1 MGAGAFLVEVRMKF
15 RLALAGLAAG
25 LSFTTTAGAAVFIVD
40 ALADSSNSGAG
51 TGLATVAVTTGDL
64 INVTVGLDDLWN
76 AGALPRWSNADGLVA
91 DRFATGTDESG
102 EAAGTL
108 IGTNFGLLD
117 IGGFSAPYGSLVG
130 QIGTGPGSYRL
141 LGTSFSG
148 AAWDTGTLTLFYW
161 DTFTADNTGSVAADV
176 VVRSLTV
183 PEPAT
188 WAVMIAGFGTAG
200 AVLRR
205 RRAVT
210 AA

>member
-1 MGAGAFLVEVRMKF
+1 MKY

-25 LSFTTTAGAAVFIVD
+25 LSFTTTAGATVFIVD
-40 ALADSSNSGAG
+40 ALADSANGGAG
-51 TGLATVAVTTGDL
+51 TGLATVGVTAGDL
-64 INVTVGLDDLWN
+64 INVTAGVDDLWN
-76 AGALPRWSNADGLVA
+76 AGVLPRWSNADGLTG

-108 IGTNFGLLD
+108 IGTDFGLLNLF
-117 IGGFSAPYGSLVG
+117 GFSAPYGSLVG

-161 DTFTADNTGSVAADV
+161 DTFTADNSGSVAADV
-176 VVRSLTV
+176 IVRSATV
-183 PEPAT
+183 PEPAS
-188 WAVMIAGFGTAG
+188 WAVMIAGFGLGG

-205 RRAVT
+205 RRAML
-210 AA
+210 AG